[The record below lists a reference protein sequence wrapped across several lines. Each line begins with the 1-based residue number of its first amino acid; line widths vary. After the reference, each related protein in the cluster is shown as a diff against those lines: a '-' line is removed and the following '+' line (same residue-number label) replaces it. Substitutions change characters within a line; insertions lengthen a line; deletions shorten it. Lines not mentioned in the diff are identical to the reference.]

1 MRNHN
6 TQTLEHANRKHPEQ
20 NMTLDDIRRIDTG
33 GMYDAVC
40 GFPKQ
45 WQDGR
50 ARAVS
55 ADFSGIRRDGY
66 RNVVVVGMG
75 GSAIGGDLLRTL
87 ALDEAAMPVVVSR
100 SYRLPAWVGPETA
113 VIASSYSGNTEETL
127 AALDEALRRRA
138 SVICI
143 TTGGTLHAR
152 ASAEGLP
159 CVLMPGGLQP
169 RAALGYSL
177 TALLTVAEHMDLLT
191 PNDDAWTEAQALV
204 EAQAAAL
211 ADPEAHQNQAL
222 DIATALQGRL
232 PVVYSS
238 EGLFEGVNLR
248 WRNQMHENSKTHAVG
263 NVFPELN
270 HNEIM
275 GWARRTDLL
284 SAVGVVVLRDH
295 DDHPRVQHR
304 IDVTRALLADY
315 AACWMEV
322 HSRGTSKLARL
333 LSLIYL
339 GDWVSLYLAVLNQV
353 DPTPIR
359 LISQLKEALADLETR
374 S

>member
-1 MRNHN
+1 
-6 TQTLEHANRKHPEQ
+6 
-20 NMTLDDIRRIDTG
+20 MTRDDIRGIDTG

-40 GFPKQ
+40 GFPAQ
-45 WQDGR
+45 WQEGR
-50 ARAVS
+50 ARAVE
-55 ADFSGIRRDGY
+55 ANLNGVLPDKY
-66 RNVVVVGMG
+66 RNVLVVGMG

-87 ALDEAAMPVVVSR
+87 ALDEAAVPVVVSR
-100 SYRLPAWVGPETA
+100 SYRLPAWVGPETV

-127 AALDEALRRRA
+127 AALDEALQQRA

-143 TTGGTLHAR
+143 TTGGTLQRR
-152 ASAEGLP
+152 AAAAGLP

-177 TALLTVAEHMDLLT
+177 TALLTVAEQMGLLA
-191 PNDDAWTEAQALV
+191 PNDDAWAETQTIL

-211 ADPEAHQNQAL
+211 ADPEASPNQAL

-275 GWARRTDLL
+275 GWARRTGLHK
-284 SAVGVVVLRDH
+284 GVCVIVLRDQA
-295 DDHPRVQHR
+295 DHPRVQR
-304 IDVTRALLADY
+304 RMDVTRDLLAEHTGFW
-315 AACWMEV
+315 AEV
-322 HSRGTSKLARL
+322 QSQGTSKLARL

-339 GDWVSLYLAVLNQV
+339 GDWVSLYLAILQHV
-353 DPTPIR
+353 DPTPIG
-359 LISQLKEALADLETR
+359 LISQLKDALAQY
-374 S
+374 